1 MIPDVLASTAG
12 GSVPGFY
19 GKNRA
24 WYESIQSSSQMGA
37 AQVKS
42 QVKNRMSLTV
52 QLFVPRSGERSCL
65 VCGDPG
71 SFGAGARSRAA
82 GAGGG
87 DKGDD
92 RASVE

>member
-52 QLFVPRSGERSCL
+52 QLFVLPPPPPGVKL
-65 VCGDPG
+65 PG
-71 SFGAGARSRAA
+71 SGFNS
-82 GAGGG
+82 
-87 DKGDD
+87 DNLII
-92 RASVE
+92 

>member
-52 QLFVPRSGERSCL
+52 QLLVLPPPPRVKL
-65 VCGDPG
+65 PG
-71 SFGAGARSRAA
+71 SGFDS
-82 GAGGG
+82 
-87 DKGDD
+87 DNLII
-92 RASVE
+92 